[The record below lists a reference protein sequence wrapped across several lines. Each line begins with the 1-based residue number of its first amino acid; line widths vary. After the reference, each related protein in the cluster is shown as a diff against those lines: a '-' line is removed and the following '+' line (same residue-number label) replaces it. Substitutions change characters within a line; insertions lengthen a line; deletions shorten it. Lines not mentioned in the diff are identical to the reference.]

1 MSGQQN
7 GNVMETT
14 METPEMTA
22 SSKPGETMRTHR
34 VGTITCGLVL
44 VLYGILFLLRWALP
58 FLNYGIIFELWPVV
72 LIMLGLEILIGC
84 TGRRSQKRNF
94 KYDFGSVL
102 IILVMMGFSMIMAAV
117 DYGMYY
123 GGWYYGVW

>member
-1 MSGQQN
+1 MNEQIKTTEMSEM
-7 GNVMETT
+7 MEATDCKRT
-14 METPEMTA
+14 EGEPEA
-22 SSKPGETMRTHR
+22 VRTHR

-44 VLYGILFLLRWALP
+44 VLYGILFLLRMALP

-72 LIMLGLEILIGC
+72 LILLGLEILIGC
-84 TGRRSQKRNF
+84 TGKRAKTGNF

-102 IILVMMGFSMIMAAV
+102 IILIMLGFSLIMAAV

-123 GGWYYGVW
+123 GGYYYIF

>member
-1 MSGQQN
+1 MNEQRNES
-7 GNVMETT
+7 T
-14 METPEMTA
+14 MEMPETA
-22 SSKPGETMRTHR
+22 GLKNPGEMRTHR

-44 VLYGILFLLRWALP
+44 ILYGILFLLRWALP
-58 FLNYGIIFELWPVV
+58 FLNYSMIFELWPVV
-72 LIMLGLEILIGC
+72 LILLGLEILIGC
-84 TGRRSQKRNF
+84 TGRRSEKRNF

-123 GGWYYGVW
+123 GGYYYGF

>member
-1 MSGQQN
+1 
-7 GNVMETT
+7 
-14 METPEMTA
+14 
-22 SSKPGETMRTHR
+22 MRTHR
-34 VGTITCGLVL
+34 VGTTTCGLVL